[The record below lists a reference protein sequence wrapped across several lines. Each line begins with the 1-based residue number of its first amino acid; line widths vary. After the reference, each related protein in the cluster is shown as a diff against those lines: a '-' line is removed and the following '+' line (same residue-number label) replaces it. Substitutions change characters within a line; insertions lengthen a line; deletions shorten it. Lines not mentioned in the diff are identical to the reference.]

1 MNIRLIRQA
10 SETPQITNK
19 DDARMIRFAYGG
31 LDGVVRGFGKELSHD
46 IIGSRLRLN
55 NGCVVLQGWEVM
67 VDSWELDVST
77 VISTQ
82 YYTIYLEVDVASELA
97 TIKSTYQLT
106 DYSVIDKGNDLTNL
120 TTGIARLPL
129 YTFVVTNGRISSV
142 VRKFSFLSY
151 YGERLDRIEQR
162 LIQLGFKE
170 GTVALNYLVSSAMQK
185 NNSLNR
191 QGNYVIGKLSLSG
204 MAVFTN
210 SQNLIDGYVEIGN
223 VPEEFLPTEDVYIP
237 CHVNYHF
244 IGIGTSYLPSI
255 IWYLVIDT
263 AGKVKISISHL
274 EQSNAEISE
283 INAVFGY
290 EAKPLI

>member
-19 DDARMIRFAYGG
+19 DDSRMIRFAYGG
-31 LDGVVRGFGKELSHD
+31 IDGVVRGFGKELSYN
-46 IIGSRLRLN
+46 ITGSRFDLGS
-55 NGCVVLQGWEVM
+55 GCIVLQGWEVM
-67 VDSWELDVST
+67 VDFWQLDLST
-77 VISTQ
+77 VINTQ
-82 YYTIYLEVDVASELA
+82 YYTVYLEVDVSSESA
-97 TIKSTYQLT
+97 AIKSTHQLI
-106 DYSVIDKGNDLTNL
+106 DYPVVDKGNDLTVSPM
-120 TTGIARLPL
+120 GVARLPL

-142 VRKFSFLSY
+142 LRKFSFLSY
-151 YGERLDRIEQR
+151 YGERLERIEQR
-162 LIQLGFKE
+162 LNQLGFKE
-170 GTVALNYLVSSAMQK
+170 GTVTPNHLVSSAMQK

-283 INAVFGY
+283 VNAVFGY